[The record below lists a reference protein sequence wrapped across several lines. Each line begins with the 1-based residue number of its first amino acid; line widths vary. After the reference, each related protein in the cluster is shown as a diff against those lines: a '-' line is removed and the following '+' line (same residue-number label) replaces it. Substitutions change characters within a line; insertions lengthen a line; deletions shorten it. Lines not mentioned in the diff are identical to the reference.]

1 MPINSSGIVA
11 IALDLEEKIRGLSVD
26 RLEDLAEALLD
37 FGGETDLIH
46 WIDRL

>member
-1 MPINSSGIVA
+1 MPINSSGIAA
-11 IALDLEEKIRGLSVD
+11 IAPEIEAQIRGLNVD